1 MGPVRTRGR
10 SASAARHAHGG
21 VGGAGRAGTIVR
33 RQLPVAL
40 SVIRPEVN
48 PGTIQLAGE
57 NHIVR
62 LRIGDDGPESLLLNF
77 FRLVISPHGYGHAAF
92 VFPRPD
98 EPGDP
103 NACYTDNAPM
113 ADWLLNWYLR
123 QAGLY
128 RDLPGLVQLR
138 IADGARFSF
147 EPALPERWTETIE
160 HDDGTIA
167 VIWRDLR
174 GPQFIETLAS
184 EAPFGTHD
192 IFSAQFSA
200 HRSDVLIDGVA
211 VPGRPFRRADVHN
224 RELSSAFLA
233 FAETWVEID

>member
-1 MGPVRTRGR
+1 VPE
-10 SASAARHAHGG
+10 AR
-21 VGGAGRAGTIVR
+21 
-33 RQLPVAL
+33 

-62 LRIGDDGPESLLLNF
+62 LRTGADGSESLLFNF

-92 VFPRPD
+92 VVPRPD
-98 EPGDP
+98 EPGRP

-128 RDLPGLVQLR
+128 RDLPGLAELR

-160 HDDGTIA
+160 HGDGT
-167 VIWRDLR
+167 VVVTWRDLH

-192 IFSAQFSA
+192 IFSAQYSA
-200 HRSDVLIDGVA
+200 HSADVLIDGVA
-211 VPGRPFRRADVHN
+211 VPGRPFRRADVQN

-233 FAETWVEID
+233 FAETWVGIG